1 MRVGELVSNH
11 NVSRVHLGISLL
23 GGRSYVLQWAMSS
36 GSAILFH
43 DVLPV
48 LQSDWIAV
56 YAAKGTTQC
65 IALDQTPLRASVRVW
80 LRETS
85 SNTRTHVHM
94 RILIA
99 HAQHVNDGHLM
110 AILLYM
116 YITIVKC

>member
-1 MRVGELVSNH
+1 MVSNH

-23 GGRSYVLQWAMSS
+23 GGQSYVLQWAMSS
-36 GSAILFH
+36 GSAILFR
-43 DVLPV
+43 DVLPI
-48 LQSDWIAV
+48 LQYDWIAV

-65 IALDQTPLRASVRVW
+65 RPDPLRASMRVW

-99 HAQHVNDGHLM
+99 HAQHVNDGH
-110 AILLYM
+110 
-116 YITIVKC
+116 